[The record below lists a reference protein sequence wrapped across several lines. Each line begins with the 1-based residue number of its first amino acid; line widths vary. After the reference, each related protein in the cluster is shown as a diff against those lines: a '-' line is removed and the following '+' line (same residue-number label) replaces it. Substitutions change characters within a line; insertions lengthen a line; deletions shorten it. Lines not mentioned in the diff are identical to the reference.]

1 MTNSKATQQPNDL
14 KNIGLILKK
23 KREELSYTLEHVSE
37 ITRITLT
44 CLRNIEDGNMSA
56 LPGLVFIRGFI
67 RNYAKLLGLESDWMI
82 EALNQVYS
90 AGDDKQH
97 PKSEQHQREIGKS
110 DKPNNNL
117 VYYFMGAAAVVG
129 LLIVA
134 IIIYKRPMDRL
145 NLNQESV
152 ETIQAVASQNESVE
166 SKPLGIII
174 PEEEIVQ
181 PKTAPVVTPV
191 ISPLSLT
198 LVAAED
204 EWIRLAIDNQ
214 DPFELKLKKNEKY
227 EWPAEEEY
235 SLIMT
240 TGKTASV
247 HLNGEEIV
255 DRENYL
261 NKLFEAKLNKFTLKQ
276 INNR

>member
-1 MTNSKATQQPNDL
+1 MTNSNTTQQPNDL

-44 CLRNIEDGNMSA
+44 CLKNIEDGNMSA
-56 LPGLVFIRGFI
+56 LPGLVFVRGFI

-82 EALNQVYS
+82 EALNQAYTS
-90 AGDDKQH
+90 GEDKQQS
-97 PKSEQHQREIGKS
+97 KSEQQTREVGKQEVS
-110 DKPNNNL
+110 NNNL
-117 VYYFMGAAAVVG
+117 VYYFIGAAAIIG

-134 IIIYKRPMDRL
+134 IIIYKRPMDEL
-145 NLNQESV
+145 NLTQESV
-152 ETIQAVASQNESVE
+152 ETIQAVASQNETVE
-166 SKPLGIII
+166 VKSMGIII
-174 PEEEIVQ
+174 PEEEVIE
-181 PKTAPVVTPV
+181 PDETTVTTPI

-198 LVAAED
+198 LVATEN

-235 SLIMT
+235 TLIMT
-240 TGKTASV
+240 TGHTASV

-255 DRENYL
+255 DRENHF
-261 NKLFEAKLNKFTLKQ
+261 NKLYEVKLNKFTLKQ